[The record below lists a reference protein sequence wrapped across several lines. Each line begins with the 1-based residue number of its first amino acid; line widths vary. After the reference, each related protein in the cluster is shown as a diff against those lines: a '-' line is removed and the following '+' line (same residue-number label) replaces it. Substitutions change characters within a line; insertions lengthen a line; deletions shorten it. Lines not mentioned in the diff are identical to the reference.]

1 MKNYYRVYIL
11 SIVAYLYLLYGVPSP
26 LVAHEWMAPRDA
38 GAIQNP
44 ITDDANSIAKG
55 KVLYETNC
63 AFCHGDSATGLNAEE
78 VGLEKSPPNLI
89 KRLKNHTDGDFF
101 WKIQHGRGNMPAFKD
116 SLQDE
121 DIWNIINY
129 IKSN

>member
-1 MKNYYRVYIL
+1 MKNNYRLYIL
-11 SIVAYLYLLYGVPSP
+11 SIVANLYLLYGVPSP

-38 GAIQNP
+38 SAIANP
-44 ITDDANSIAKG
+44 ITDEANTRAATVGITIT
-55 KVLYETNC
+55 ETISDN
-63 AFCHGDSATGLNAEE
+63 ATGLNAEE

-89 KRLKNHTDGDFF
+89 KRLKNHTDGDFY
-101 WKIQHGRGNMPAFKD
+101 WKIQHGRGEMPAFKD